1 MNRPTLIDMNPFE
14 LKYYQ
19 FMISLNKCAGN
30 CNVLSPKICVP
41 KEKKDIN
48 VKAFHMITN
57 KNEMKVMTEHILC
70 DCKCKFS
77 STGCNS
83 KYRMYFRQ
91 VSLEGVLLSASI
103 LECFGKIF
111 PKVPVKKGNL

>member
-1 MNRPTLIDMNPFE
+1 MFILFTLLLCFIESLAREVKVSDRTKCLFLNEEPGMNRPTLIDMNPFE

-48 VKAFHMITN
+48 VKALI
-57 KNEMKVMTEHILC
+57 
-70 DCKCKFS
+70 
-77 STGCNS
+77 
-83 KYRMYFRQ
+83 
-91 VSLEGVLLSASI
+91 
-103 LECFGKIF
+103 
-111 PKVPVKKGNL
+111 